1 MKFFT
6 LPTIIILCALLC
18 VVLLIIILYNLKKHN
33 LGDEN
38 MSENEVAKKDN
49 ALEKIFNKKFSGKK
63 KCYINRE
70 LSWLKFNKRVLEE
83 ADDKEN
89 PLCER
94 LTFLSI
100 FQTNLD
106 EFFMVRMGSLHDMT
120 LLKKEI
126 KENKTKMTPSEQFSA
141 CLSDIRDTLPVK
153 EKIYYSLMQ
162 ECSEQGVSLLH
173 FEQLTANEKKYFKQY
188 FAMEVEPLLSTIVVG
203 RKQPFPFCNNKELYV
218 VAELRKKSDKAKIGI
233 IPCSFNLMER
243 LIKVPN
249 RDGAYILGEE
259 LILNFASKV
268 FKKYEVRSK
277 SIIRVTR
284 NADIDADSID
294 DEELDYREHMAEVIR
309 QRRKLCPIRLE
320 STNTLSAIMTKWLCQ
335 QLDLPTEQIFV
346 SSVPSDLSFVFKI
359 QDMLR
364 NKTELFY
371 KKRVPQTPLDF
382 IGVKRVAKEI
392 EKKDCLISLPYESIN
407 PFLNL
412 LRQSA
417 VDPQVVS
424 IKMTL
429 YRLAKNSKVV
439 EALVEAA
446 ENGKQVDVLVEL
458 KARFD
463 EENNIGWSRRLE
475 DAGCHVI
482 YGIDNLKVHSKLCL
496 ITRKSKKGI
505 EYITQIGTGNYNEK
519 TARLYTDLQIITSN
533 SEIGME
539 ANQVFSALS
548 FGEVVEETNHLM
560 VAPKCLQNKV
570 LALIDDEIEKAGTGR
585 EAYIGLKLNSLTD
598 KKIIDKLIE
607 ASNAGVKID
616 MVIRGIC
623 CLQSGIPGYT
633 DNIRIIS
640 IVGRFLEHSRIYI
653 FGKGEK
659 EKMFISSAD
668 FMTRNTLRRVEVAAP
683 IYDEKIKH
691 RLNHFFN
698 TMLIDNC
705 KARVQCANGEYEKV
719 VNEFPKTN
727 SQELFYEEAYNNV
740 ESIKE
745 ENENRNQ
752 EVSLWELAY

>member
-6 LPTIIILCALLC
+6 LPAIIILCALLC

-38 MSENEVAKKDN
+38 MSENEVVKKDN
-49 ALEKIFNKKFSGKK
+49 ALEKFFNKKLSDKK

-294 DEELDYREHMAEVIR
+294 DEELDYRDI
-309 QRRKLCPIRLE
+309 
-320 STNTLSAIMTKWLCQ
+320 W
-335 QLDLPTEQIFV
+335 
-346 SSVPSDLSFVFKI
+346 
-359 QDMLR
+359 
-364 NKTELFY
+364 
-371 KKRVPQTPLDF
+371 
-382 IGVKRVAKEI
+382 
-392 EKKDCLISLPYESIN
+392 
-407 PFLNL
+407 
-412 LRQSA
+412 
-417 VDPQVVS
+417 
-424 IKMTL
+424 
-429 YRLAKNSKVV
+429 
-439 EALVEAA
+439 
-446 ENGKQVDVLVEL
+446 
-458 KARFD
+458 
-463 EENNIGWSRRLE
+463 
-475 DAGCHVI
+475 
-482 YGIDNLKVHSKLCL
+482 
-496 ITRKSKKGI
+496 
-505 EYITQIGTGNYNEK
+505 
-519 TARLYTDLQIITSN
+519 
-533 SEIGME
+533 
-539 ANQVFSALS
+539 
-548 FGEVVEETNHLM
+548 
-560 VAPKCLQNKV
+560 
-570 LALIDDEIEKAGTGR
+570 
-585 EAYIGLKLNSLTD
+585 LKLSD
-598 KKIIDKLIE
+598 
-607 ASNAGVKID
+607 
-616 MVIRGIC
+616 
-623 CLQSGIPGYT
+623 
-633 DNIRIIS
+633 
-640 IVGRFLEHSRIYI
+640 
-653 FGKGEK
+653 
-659 EKMFISSAD
+659 
-668 FMTRNTLRRVEVAAP
+668 
-683 IYDEKIKH
+683 
-691 RLNHFFN
+691 
-698 TMLIDNC
+698 
-705 KARVQCANGEYEKV
+705 
-719 VNEFPKTN
+719 
-727 SQELFYEEAYNNV
+727 
-740 ESIKE
+740 KE
-745 ENENRNQ
+745 ENYA
-752 EVSLWELAY
+752 LLD